1 MAVSSAHAW
10 FSPFQYR
17 FIDTRQ
23 NSSKNKVWRDWKSR
37 TDQVVNRPPRRANRV
52 LIERTCLQSG
62 MRQRDS
68 VYSENALNS
77 TRNLCWKKRKKLD
90 RTESNDSKTNRGCY
104 KFRGNPFHV
113 QLTVFPRSFFFK
125 DLSSIFFLVCIA
137 CRDAYITLNV
147 FCRQERG
154 WGRRGPP
161 ALPPATQ
168 QTEAKRTWWWSLS
181 VRRIKWHQTSSVS
194 PCLAQRKS
202 LLSIPPRL
210 VWNSIQQH

>member
-113 QLTVFPRSFFFK
+113 QLTVFPRSFFLK
-125 DLSSIFFLVCIA
+125 TCLLYFFLSVLRVETRTSHWTCFVDRSEVGVDVA
-137 CRDAYITLNV
+137 HPH
-147 FCRQERG
+147 CRQPHNKPKQKEPDDG
-154 WGRRGPP
+154 LSQCVVSNDIKP
-161 ALPPATQ
+161 A
-168 QTEAKRTWWWSLS
+168 
-181 VRRIKWHQTSSVS
+181 
-194 PCLAQRKS
+194 PCLR
-202 LLSIPPRL
+202 
-210 VWNSIQQH
+210 V